1 MVGPDFVQIK
11 KADLDEVLEAFPR
24 MQFKT
29 SFLKTCAN
37 VVRKHPRGASRSFM
51 RDVGDR
57 YVADFHPPNFCDL
70 VIRAPFP
77 E

>member
-1 MVGPDFVQIK
+1 
-11 KADLDEVLEAFPR
+11 